1 LAVRHLP
8 FPAQNTHFQHYH
20 HPRPLILDPHLR
32 LSSTCKLITNA
43 AKGVGVAPW
52 VISAH
57 PPKIEGF
64 FANEDDGEKL
74 QQWEARR
81 EALEAAGVTVILV
94 EHETIRPFTLPLSVH
109 DAADARQIPI
119 FAQQTPNFAFQLSCA
134 RFAIKVS
141 AQSWSKVGLASYS
154 HFFLSASSMP

>member
-1 LAVRHLP
+1 M
-8 FPAQNTHFQHYH
+8 
-20 HPRPLILDPHLR
+20 
-32 LSSTCKLITNA
+32 
-43 AKGVGVAPW
+43 APW
-52 VISAH
+52 LISAH

-94 EHETIRPFTLPLSVH
+94 EQETTIRPFTPLSVH

-119 FAQQTPNFAFQLSCA
+119 FPQQPPNFSFLLFCA

-141 AQSWSKVGLASYS
+141 AQSWSKVGLASYG